1 MNRLFG
7 THIPATALRAVPPT
21 SAAFSS
27 TTTLAPSSCACNAVV
42 NPASAPPTTTMS
54 TSMSQR
60 TPAAGSGASTSG
72 LPMTIAPSVF
82 GEKVDDGAVVGFALL
97 PLGPVPG
104 IVDQFEPAAGDLLGH
119 VEPGACR
126 AGWVVARPDDER
138 GAWYRGQVG
147 VGDHVAAAHIWVL
160 QAEDVTQRLGE
171 SRPGVDGPANG
182 DQLVGDHCGVG
193 HQPLEA
199 RPDPFLRRIV
209 GGRLR

>member
-72 LPMTIAPSVF
+72 LPMPIAPSVF
-82 GEKVDDGAVVGFALL
+82 GEKVDDTAVVGFALL

-104 IVDQFEPAAGDLLGH
+104 IVDQLEPAAGDLLGH
-119 VEPGACR
+119 VQPGARR
-126 AGWVVARPDDER
+126 AGGVVAGPDDER
-138 GAWYRGQVG
+138 GPGHREQVG
-147 VGDHVAAAHIWVL
+147 VGDHVAPTHVRVL
-160 QAEDVTQRLGE
+160 QTQNVAHRLGE
-171 SRPGVDGPANG
+171 TG
-182 DQLVGDHCGVG
+182 
-193 HQPLEA
+193 
-199 RPDPFLRRIV
+199 
-209 GGRLR
+209 